1 MFNFNCNFEFE
12 PITILATQSGVVFN
26 PLKLAAA
33 AVAQSVKH
41 HELRSLKE
49 MQLN

>member
-1 MFNFNCNFEFE
+1 MFNFNCNLEFE
-12 PITILATQSGVVFN
+12 PITSLAPNAVVAFN
-26 PLKLAAA
+26 PTKLAAA

-49 MQLN
+49 VQLN